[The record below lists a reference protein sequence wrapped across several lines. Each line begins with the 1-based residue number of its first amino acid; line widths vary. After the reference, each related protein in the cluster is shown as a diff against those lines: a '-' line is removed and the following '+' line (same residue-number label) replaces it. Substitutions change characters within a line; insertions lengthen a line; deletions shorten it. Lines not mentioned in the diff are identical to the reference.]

1 MIFLIEY
8 DRAAGKLA
16 SITPFADECRQQ
28 AAEARLTL
36 ELALN
41 KSRVEREVVL
51 LEAQDET
58 ALRRTHQRY
67 FESLAGILAGS
78 ELMSAAATGPI
89 N

>member
-16 SITPFADECRQQ
+16 SITPFSDENREQ

-41 KSRVEREVVL
+41 KSRVDREVVL
-51 LEAQDET
+51 LEAQNEA

-78 ELMSAAATGPI
+78 ELMSATGTSAL

>member
-1 MIFLIEY
+1 MIFLMEY
-8 DRAAGKLA
+8 DRAAGKLV
-16 SITPFADECRQQ
+16 SITPFGDESRQQ

-41 KSRVEREVVL
+41 KSRVDREVVL

-78 ELMSAAATGPI
+78 ELMSTAGASPV